1 MKIVTWNVNGI
12 RARQAQVLEWLDL
25 ERPEILCL
33 QELKAAPEQIPSDL
47 SSLQDYWSCW
57 HGQKGYSGVG
67 LHIRRDLAPERPTF
81 SHPDFDFESRVVS
94 VDLGDLTVLS
104 CYVPNGGKD
113 FFAKMRFLADLEAH
127 VDSLREAGRQVLL
140 CGDLNV
146 TRTDMDVHPRER
158 RKSAIGQL
166 PEERQALESILSRG
180 LVDLTRLLHP
190 DEDRLFTWWPPWRNM
205 RERNIG
211 WRIDYIL
218 ASQALATRA
227 RECGC
232 DRGFGTSDHG
242 PVLALVD

>member
-1 MKIVTWNVNGI
+1 MKIATWNVNGV
-12 RARQAQVLEWLDL
+12 RARQAQLQEWLHL

-33 QELKAAPEQIPSDL
+33 QEIKASPEQIPAAL
-47 SSLQDYWSCW
+47 LELEEYWSCW

-67 LHIRRDLAPERPTF
+67 LHVRRDLAPERPSF
-81 SHPDFDFESRVVS
+81 GHPDFDFECRLAS

-127 VDSLREAGRQVLL
+127 LGRLLESGRQVLL

-146 TRTDMDVHPRER
+146 TRTDLDVHPRER
-158 RKSAIGQL
+158 KKSAIGQL
-166 PEERQALESILSRG
+166 PEERQALEAVLATG

-190 DEDRLFTWWPPWRNM
+190 DDEQLFTWWPPWRNM

-218 ASQALATRA
+218 ASSDLAART
-227 RECGC
+227 RECRC
-232 DRGFGTSDHG
+232 QRGFGTSDHG
-242 PVLALVD
+242 PLVAVLD